1 MQKTQYV
8 YLLLYIRK
16 FLRQSR
22 AYLSIFEYKPVL
34 WNIIWGEK
42 YIVINCVYIM
52 VFFRV
57 GSYWPHGTV
66 NVTFFML
73 PEQGYTWYI
82 LSVFFPLQN
91 AVCFII
97 LTYLVP
103 VLFTFYIQDV
113 LKLKEKFRRQKVKH
127 HVLRIIPHCDRTA
140 YSHVL
145 YRQRLFPYK

>member
-42 YIVINCVYIM
+42 NIVINCVYIL
-52 VFFRV
+52 VSFTV

-66 NVTFFML
+66 NITFFIVPRAGL
-73 PEQGYTWYI
+73 K
-82 LSVFFPLQN
+82 LFPKYLNFSTVSKWTEATQ
-91 AVCFII
+91 
-97 LTYLVP
+97 LTYLLHTAVRS
-103 VLFTFYIQDV
+103 LLLHTAS
-113 LKLKEKFRRQKVKH
+113 LKQQTVKADIEH
-127 HVLRIIPHCDRTA
+127 DSLETQFLLCDSC
-140 YSHVL
+140 YSQHL
-145 YRQRLFPYK
+145 GSLTTLA